1 MKPMKLFMASAMLAM
16 GATNAMAQATYTD
29 KEGNEYQFE
38 KHAFLDLQ
46 GGAQ

>member
-29 KEGNEYQFE
+29 KEGNE
-38 KHAFLDLQ
+38 
-46 GGAQ
+46 